1 MLLKISLIFFSF
13 FLLKLISSSYY
24 PILIILILGIIT
36 YLLAHFLEQKKEDSK
51 INYLFNNSVIIFF
64 IIIIVLNITG
74 FVGTLTGSKNL
85 DINDQDKIAM
95 LFAAPFYLLSMGA
108 YLTDIS
114 KKKIRAINFVLF
126 FLYISYPFKLFA
138 GPIENTSLL
147 AKLEKIK
154 LIKSGYVL
162 ANCWSWIV
170 LGLFMKFVISDRLT
184 PTDMLSNTEATFSLI
199 SAFIFELKFYF
210 DFAGYSFI
218 AYGLSKAFGIK
229 LTLNFKHPFLAP
241 NVVQFWRRWHIS
253 LGRFLSRYI
262 LEAHIKKI
270 KSHKFKLLFA
280 SLIFMISAM
289 WHGGTINYFY
299 WGLFHGACYFIFILF
314 FKRKNIPHIVS
325 YLIMVIFFIL
335 GRFFAIDLDA
345 TRLNEK
351 IINLFI
357 LDSYTVPI
365 DKFYTIVMTSSSE
378 LKAILLGLI
387 FILFEYFSIKIYGLN
402 RPYHLF
408 RKPIATVIITLFVIT
423 FAVNNSE
430 LLYARL

>member
-1 MLLKISLIFFSF
+1 MFTKLGLIFLSF
-13 FLLKLISSSYY
+13 FLLKLISSTYY
-24 PILIILILGIIT
+24 PIFIILILGTIT
-36 YLLAHFLEQKKEDSK
+36 YLIAFFLEKKKDSK
-51 INYLFNNSVIIFF
+51 INYLFNNSVLIFF
-64 IIIIVLNITG
+64 AIIIILNITG

-108 YLTDIS
+108 YLTDVS
-114 KKKIRAINFVLF
+114 KRKIKTINPVLF

-138 GPIENTSLL
+138 GPIENTSLIQ
-147 AKLEKIK
+147 KLENIK
-154 LIKSGYVL
+154 LTRSNYTL
-162 ANCWSWIV
+162 ANCWSWIA
-170 LGLFMKFVISDRLT
+170 LGLFMKFVISDRLK
-184 PTDMLSNTEATFSLI
+184 PTEMLYNTEATFSLI

-218 AYGLSKAFGIK
+218 AYGLSKAFGVK

-289 WHGGTINYFY
+289 WHGGTLNYFY
-299 WGLFHGACYFIFILF
+299 WGLFHGACYFMFIFF
-314 FKRKNIPHIVS
+314 FKRKNVPHIIG
-325 YLIMVIFFIL
+325 YLIMIIFFII
-335 GRFFAIDLDA
+335 GRFFAIDLNE

-351 IINLFI
+351 ILNLFI
-357 LDSYTVPI
+357 LDSYNVSLER
-365 DKFYTIVMTSSSE
+365 FNAVVMSSSSE
-378 LKAILLGLI
+378 IKAISLGLI
-387 FILFEYFSIKIYGLN
+387 FILLEYFSIRIYGLN

-408 RKPIATVIITLFVIT
+408 RKPVATIIITLFVIT